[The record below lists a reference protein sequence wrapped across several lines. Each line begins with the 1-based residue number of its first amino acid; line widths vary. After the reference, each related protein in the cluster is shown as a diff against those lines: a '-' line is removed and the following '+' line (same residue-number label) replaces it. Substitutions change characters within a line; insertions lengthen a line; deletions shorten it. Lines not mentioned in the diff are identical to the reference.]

1 MSNIAKMQRFAK
13 KLIVKLCK
21 MYQKPKFLQ
30 NMNILKNYVK
40 LKYAK
45 KCKLLPKINCE
56 IM

>member
-21 MYQKPKFLQ
+21 MYQKTKFLQ

-45 KCKLLPKINCE
+45 KCKLLPKIN
-56 IM
+56 